1 MFYIKGNRAVAPVR
15 FRGGRLRGQVV
26 LERNS
31 AALREVLADPLAFT
45 HSDAVTVLKDNPR
58 SRVVR
63 GWLDDRYVVIK
74 QSHAK
79 TRTKAFK
86 RAFLPTRAARG
97 WYAAHTV
104 EAFGVPTASAIAYV
118 DARHGPFRGRSW
130 LVSEWVPG
138 EDARTRLTSP
148 TIDPEERM
156 RLIRAIVDIYARLH
170 RARITHGDNRPENFL
185 IHDGRPVLIDLDV
198 TVLHPAWSLVFRRY
212 ARRDVREL
220 VARWYRE
227 PEIAEAF
234 RQAWRDY
241 GLEGA

>member
-1 MFYIKGNRAVAPVR
+1 MIYTRDNRAVAPVR

-26 LERNS
+26 LEHDS
-31 AALREVLADPLAFT
+31 AALRAVLADPLAFT

-63 GWLDDRYVVIK
+63 GWLDDRYVVVK

-79 TRTKAFK
+79 TPIKAFK
-86 RAFLPTRAARG
+86 RAFLPSRAARG

-138 EDARTRLTSP
+138 EDARTCLTSP
-148 TIDPEERM
+148 TIDPDERT
-156 RLIRAIVDIYARLH
+156 RLIRAIADIYVRMH
-170 RARITHGDNRPENFL
+170 RARITHGDNRPDNFL
-185 IHDGRPVLIDLDV
+185 IHEGLPVLIDLDV
-198 TVLHPAWSLVFRRY
+198 TMRHPRWSIVFRRH

-220 VARWYRE
+220 IARWHAE
-227 PEIAEAF
+227 PGIADEF
-234 RQAWRDY
+234 RGTFRDY

>member
-1 MFYIKGNRAVAPVR
+1 MFYLKGERPVGPIR

-26 LERNS
+26 LAYNS
-31 AALREVLADPLAFT
+31 EALRSVLADPLAFM

-63 GWLDDRYVVIK
+63 GCINGRYVVVK
-74 QSHAK
+74 ESHAK
-79 TRTKAFK
+79 TPVKAFK
-86 RAFLPTRAARG
+86 RAFLPSRAARG

-118 DARHGPFRGRSW
+118 DARHGPFVGRSW

-138 EDARTRLTSP
+138 EDARTCLTSP
-148 TIDPEERM
+148 TIDPDERT
-156 RLIRAIVDIYARLH
+156 RLIRAIADIYVRMH
-170 RARITHGDNRPENFL
+170 RARITHGDNRPDNFL
-185 IHDGRPVLIDLDV
+185 IHEGRPVLIDLDV
-198 TVLHPAWSLVFRRY
+198 TMRHPRWSILFRRY

-220 VARWYRE
+220 IARWHAE
-227 PEIAEAF
+227 PGIADEF
-234 RQAWRDY
+234 RRTFRDY

>member
-1 MFYIKGNRAVAPVR
+1 MFYMKGNRSVGPVR
-15 FRGGRLRGQVV
+15 FRGGQLRGQMV
-26 LERNS
+26 LEQNS

-63 GWLDDRYVVIK
+63 GWVADRYVVVK

-79 TRTKAFK
+79 TPIKAFK
-86 RAFLPTRAARG
+86 RAFLPSRAARG

-104 EAFGVPTASAIAYV
+104 EAFGVRTASAIAYV

-138 EDARTRLTSP
+138 QDARTCLTSP
-148 TIDPEERM
+148 AIDPDERR
-156 RLIRAIVDIYARLH
+156 RLIRAIVDIYVRLH

-185 IHDGRPVLIDLDV
+185 IHDGCPVLIDLDV
-198 TVLHPAWSLVFRRY
+198 TLRHPWWSLVFRRY
-212 ARRDVREL
+212 RRRDVRIL
-220 VARWYRE
+220 IARWRNV
-227 PEIAEAF
+227 PEIAEEFRRAF
-234 RQAWRDY
+234 RDY
-241 GLEGA
+241 GVEGV